1 MPINL
6 NSNELNS
13 IGVKFLNDRE
23 LITSGL
29 LYYWDAGIANSYPG
43 SGGSWFDLT
52 GNGRT
57 ITLYN
62 GPTYSTTTGGQ
73 LSFDGTDDYGLMTTF
88 NLGNGNVAWTIS
100 AWVRTGTSADGLGAG
115 SILSNSSGGPVY
127 SSLCVNAGRIAYWSY
142 SGGWF
147 RLIGSTTVN
156 NNQWQHLTWVNRTNT
171 TMDLYVNGIKDL
183 SAGSSPSGNN
193 NPIDIIGGSWTG
205 RFAGII
211 ANTMVYN
218 VAFSDAQVIQNFAA
232 QRVRFGR

>member
-6 NSNELNS
+6 SGNELNS
-13 IGVKFLNDRE
+13 LGVKLYNDSS
-23 LITSGL
+23 LLTSGL

-43 SGGSWFDLT
+43 SGSSLFDLT

-73 LSFDGTDDYGLMTTF
+73 LSFDGGDDYGMMTTF

-115 SILSNSSGGPVY
+115 AIFSNSSGGPVY
-127 SSLCVNAGRIAYWSY
+127 SSIGINSGRISYWSY

-147 RLIGSTTVN
+147 RLLGSATVN

-171 TMDLYVNGIKDL
+171 TMDMYVNGVKDL

-193 NPIDIIGGSWTG
+193 NPIDIFGGSWAA

-211 ANTMVYN
+211 ANAKVYN
-218 VAFSDAQVIQNFAA
+218 VAFTDAQVIQDFAS

>member
-13 IGVKFLNDRE
+13 LGVKLLNDSS
-23 LITSGL
+23 LITTGL
-29 LYYWDAGIANSYPG
+29 LYYWDAGISASYPG
-43 SGGSWFDLT
+43 SGTSWFDLT

-57 ITLYN
+57 VTLYN

-73 LSFDGTDDYGLMTTF
+73 LSFDGADDHGLMTTF

-115 SILSNSSGGPVY
+115 AILSNSSGGPVY
-127 SSLCVNAGRIAYWSY
+127 SSIGINSGRISYWSY

-147 RLIGSTTVN
+147 RLLGSTTVN
-156 NNQWQHLTWVNRTNT
+156 NNLWQCLTWVNRTNT
-171 TMDLYVNGIKDL
+171 TMDMYVNGVKDF

-193 NPIDIIGGSWTG
+193 NPIDMIGGSWAG

>member
-6 NSNELNS
+6 SGNELNS
-13 IGVKFLNDRE
+13 LGVKLLNDSSV
-23 LITSGL
+23 ITSGL
-29 LYYWDAGIANSYPG
+29 LYYWDAGIATSYPG
-43 SGGSWFDLT
+43 SGSSWTDLT

-73 LSFDGTDDYGLMTTF
+73 LSFDGGDDYGMMTTF

-115 SILSNSSGGPVY
+115 AIFSNSSGGPVY
-127 SSLCVNAGRIAYWSY
+127 SSIGINSGRISYWSY

-156 NNQWQHLTWVNRTNT
+156 NNLWQHLTWVNRTNT
-171 TMDLYVNGIKDL
+171 TMDMYVNGIKDL

-193 NPIDIIGGSWTG
+193 NPIDIIGGSWTAK
-205 RFAGII
+205 FAGII
-211 ANTMVYN
+211 ANAKVYN
-218 VAFSDAQVIQNFAA
+218 VAFSDAQVIQDFAS